1 MKLTNT
7 GKADLYNDIELQKK
21 NIPKENKEINNLNK
35 VEKKFDVEKVYGKKV
50 EKINKGEEQDLD
62 KILKEL
68 NENNNM
74 IDKGIIFE
82 KNYDY
87 DRIVVQV
94 INKETGEMIKQ
105 LPAEHVLEFNR
116 LYQDFTGMMFDITV

>member
-21 NIPKENKEINNLNK
+21 NIPKQNQEINNLDK
-35 VEKKFDVEKVYGKKV
+35 VEKKIDVEKVYGKKV
-50 EKINKGEEQDLD
+50 EKISVGEEQGLD

-68 NENNNM
+68 NENNKI
-74 IDKGIIFE
+74 IDKGIVFE

-87 DRIVVQV
+87 DRIVVQI

>member
-21 NIPKENKEINNLNK
+21 NIPKQNQEINNLDK
-35 VEKKFDVEKVYGKKV
+35 VEKKFDVEKVYGKKS
-50 EKINKGEEQDLD
+50 EKISAGEEQNLD
-62 KILKEL
+62 KVLKEL
-68 NENNNM
+68 NENNKI

-87 DRIVVQV
+87 DRIVVQI

>member
-7 GKADLYNDIELQKK
+7 GKADLYNDMDLHKK
-21 NIPKENKEINNLNK
+21 NIPKENQEINNFNK
-35 VEKKFDVEKVYGKKV
+35 VEKKFDAEKVYGKKID
-50 EKINKGEEQDLD
+50 KLNGDQEQDLD
-62 KILKEL
+62 KFLKDL
-68 NENNNM
+68 NENSS
-74 IDKGIIFE
+74 IVDKGIIFE

-116 LYQDFTGMMFDITV
+116 LYQEFTGMMFDITV